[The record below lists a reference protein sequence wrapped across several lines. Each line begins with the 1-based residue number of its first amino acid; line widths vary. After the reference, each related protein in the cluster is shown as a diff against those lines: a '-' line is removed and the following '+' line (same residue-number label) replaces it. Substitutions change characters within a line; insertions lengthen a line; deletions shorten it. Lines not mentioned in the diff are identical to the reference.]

1 MQEDEEEDSNLV
13 YGDLVSSSIDIVRKH
28 FLNWWIESRTHADFC
43 ETSFE

>member
-28 FLNWWIESRTHADFC
+28 FLN
-43 ETSFE
+43 